1 LAADAMA
8 ITAGRLKHENL
19 VDEVIEEPL
28 GGAHRDPL
36 LMAERLRA
44 ALAAA
49 VDDLSDRPV
58 DTLLDERAR
67 RFDSFGAFR
76 AT

>member
-1 LAADAMA
+1 MG
-8 ITAGRLKHENL
+8 ITATRLQREHL

-44 ALAAA
+44 ALVAA
-49 VDDLSDRPV
+49 VDELAERPV
-58 DTLLDERAR
+58 ATLLADRAR